1 MVMREARTL
10 SRDVEVAAI
19 PYGDR
24 ITLTMGT
31 TVFITQALG
40 GSYSAMTDHG
50 YLVRIEGKDGDAIGE
65 KPVLPMTAEDTKGRS
80 TQDLAWEQLK
90 SCFDPEIPVNI
101 VDLGL
106 VYKCEAEPLDGDGEK
121 VQVEFTLTAPGCGM
135 GDFLRQDV
143 QQKLLAIPGVEGGGR
158 AGRPR
163 PPVGPEHDVR
173 RRAPP
178 AGVDVAMKLSSQ
190 EEYGLRCLLQL
201 ARAGAGASLT
211 IAEMS
216 EREGISAPNVA
227 KIMRILRRAGL
238 VKSTRGKA
246 GGYTLARTAAE
257 VKALDVLAALGG
269 RLFDTGFCDRHAG
282 MESHCLNT
290 RDCSIRPVLR
300 GLQQAV
306 DHVLGEL
313 TLASLLPSE
322 SEVTVT
328 LRPRAVKLPIARR
341 AS

>member
-1 MVMREARTL
+1 
-10 SRDVEVAAI
+10 
-19 PYGDR
+19 
-24 ITLTMGT
+24 
-31 TVFITQALG
+31 
-40 GSYSAMTDHG
+40 
-50 YLVRIEGKDGDAIGE
+50 
-65 KPVLPMTAEDTKGRS
+65 
-80 TQDLAWEQLK
+80 
-90 SCFDPEIPVNI
+90 
-101 VDLGL
+101 
-106 VYKCEAEPLDGDGEK
+106 
-121 VQVEFTLTAPGCGM
+121 
-135 GDFLRQDV
+135 
-143 QQKLLAIPGVEGGGR
+143 
-158 AGRPR
+158 
-163 PPVGPEHDVR
+163 
-173 RRAPP
+173 
-178 AGVDVAMKLSSQ
+178 MKLSSQ

-201 ARAGAGASLT
+201 ARAGASLT
-211 IAEMS
+211 ISEMS

-238 VKSTRGKA
+238 VTSTRGKA
-246 GGYTLARTAAE
+246 GGYTLARPAAE

-282 MESHCLNT
+282 VESHCLNT

-328 LRPRAVKLPIARR
+328 LRPRAVKLPMARR

>member
-1 MVMREARTL
+1 
-10 SRDVEVAAI
+10 
-19 PYGDR
+19 
-24 ITLTMGT
+24 
-31 TVFITQALG
+31 
-40 GSYSAMTDHG
+40 
-50 YLVRIEGKDGDAIGE
+50 
-65 KPVLPMTAEDTKGRS
+65 
-80 TQDLAWEQLK
+80 
-90 SCFDPEIPVNI
+90 
-101 VDLGL
+101 
-106 VYKCEAEPLDGDGEK
+106 
-121 VQVEFTLTAPGCGM
+121 
-135 GDFLRQDV
+135 
-143 QQKLLAIPGVEGGGR
+143 
-158 AGRPR
+158 
-163 PPVGPEHDVR
+163 
-173 RRAPP
+173 
-178 AGVDVAMKLSSQ
+178 MKLSSQ

-201 ARAGAGASLT
+201 ARAGASLT

-238 VKSTRGKA
+238 VTSTRGKA
-246 GGYTLARTAAE
+246 GGYTLARPAAD

-282 MESHCLNT
+282 IQSHCLNT

-328 LRPRAVKLPIARR
+328 LRPRAVKLPMARR